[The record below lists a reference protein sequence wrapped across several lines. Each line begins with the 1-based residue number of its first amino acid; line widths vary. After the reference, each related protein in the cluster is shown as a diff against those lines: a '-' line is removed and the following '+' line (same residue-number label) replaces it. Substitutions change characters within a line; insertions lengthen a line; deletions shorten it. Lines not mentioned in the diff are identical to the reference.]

1 MRGKVIRPREII
13 LPVAAVVSAVSTLAC
28 CLPLAIAG
36 GVGAAGVAVILEP
49 LRPWLLGFA
58 AVLLGIGGLQ
68 LCFSRRA
75 CRRSSRMSLVIFC
88 TAAAA
93 VLAMV
98 LFPQTVASFSPTVSR
113 DRVSNEPPIVYSLHG
128 NPRRPR
134 GLLLLQPRECSG
146 KSGAAYQYYGTFG
159 RRS

>member
-128 NPRRPR
+128 TLTFA